1 MEKQMN
7 KRLKF
12 GLIIAILV
20 LVAIFAA
27 FWVVIDSQQQYSRF
41 STKTSSTAQFYSR

>member
-12 GLIIAILV
+12 GLIIVILV
-20 LVAIFAA
+20 AVAIFAA
-27 FWVVIDSQQQYSRF
+27 FWALVFASAAYSRV
-41 STKTSSTAQFYSR
+41 